1 MTRFLTGA
9 ATAALCVAF
18 VTEAAATE
26 WNVSVWGK
34 RRAFTEHIE
43 KLAELVSEKTG
54 GEFTMN
60 VSYGGLSKNREN
72 LDGISIGAFEMA
84 QFCAGYHPD
93 KNRVITVLELPFLGV
108 NTLEEE
114 VAVSHAVY
122 AHPAAV
128 EEMAQWDAMY
138 LMTSPMPQ
146 YNIVG
151 TGEPR
156 DELAEFD
163 GMRVRATGGI
173 GKAFESV
180 GAVPTSVTSSEA
192 YQAMESGVV
201 DTVAFAQHAH
211 LSFGTIN
218 EADWWTANLNPGT
231 VNCPVVVNTDAYE
244 SLSDAERE
252 ALDSS
257 VPEAIDY
264 YLENYG
270 KLLTRWDEVLEEKG
284 VEKVMLSDDTIAAFR
299 TTAADPIRE
308 AWIADM
314 ESQGIPGQELYD
326 LVIETLN
333 TTRAGN

>member
-1 MTRFLTGA
+1 MNKFLARASVVAIT
-9 ATAALCVAF
+9 VAF
-18 VTEAAATE
+18 AGEAMATE

-84 QFCAGYHPD
+84 QFCAGYHRD

-108 NTLEEE
+108 SNLEEE
-114 VAVSHAVY
+114 VAVSMAVY
-122 AHPAAV
+122 GHPAAA
-128 EEMAQWDAMY
+128 EEMEQWNAKL

-146 YNIVG
+146 YNLVG
-151 TGEPR
+151 TGEPKMTLK
-156 DELAEFD
+156 DFE
-163 GMRVRATGGI
+163 GMRVRATGGL
-173 GKAFESV
+173 GEAFKAV
-180 GAVPTSVTSSEA
+180 GGVPTSVTATEA

-218 EADWWTANLNPGT
+218 QADWWTANLNPGT
-231 VNCPVVVNTDAYE
+231 VNCPVVVNIDAYE
-244 SLSDAERE
+244 GLSDAHRE

-257 VPEAIDY
+257 IPEALDH
-264 YLENYG
+264 YLANYG
-270 KLLTRWDEVLEEKG
+270 ELLKRWDSVLEEKG
-284 VEKVMLSDDTIAAFR
+284 VKKVELDAAVIDEFR
-299 TTAADPIRE
+299 AAAADPIRD

-314 ESQGIPGQELYD
+314 EAQGLPGQELYD
-326 LVIETLN
+326 LVVKTL
-333 TTRAGN
+333 AEAQSGS